1 MTEVAAA
8 IALLA
13 IPNYTLRDNH
23 LDVAMV
29 IRWLLACGYVV
40 EKVLE
45 SRVHGT
51 ECSEESSRLC
61 KLLQWYLL
69 LGLLDLVHLLWLLPY
84 LEYIANIA
92 TCNYLGKVKKNRLI
106 RFKGDIHDGS
116 IRPNGIPRVK

>member
-45 SRVHGT
+45 SRVHV
-51 ECSEESSRLC
+51 L
-61 KLLQWYLL
+61 KKV
-69 LGLLDLVHLLWLLPY
+69 LDSV
-84 LEYIANIA
+84 
-92 TCNYLGKVKKNRLI
+92 NYY
-106 RFKGDIHDGS
+106 
-116 IRPNGIPRVK
+116 NGIYYWVCWTWYIYCGSYLTWHT